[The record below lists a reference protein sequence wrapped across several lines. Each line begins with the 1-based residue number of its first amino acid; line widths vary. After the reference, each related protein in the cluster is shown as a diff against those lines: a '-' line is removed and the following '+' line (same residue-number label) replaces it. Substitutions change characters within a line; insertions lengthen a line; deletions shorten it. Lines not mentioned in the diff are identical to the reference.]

1 MRDERLQ
8 SVMHAAP
15 GSGAELLAELGIVL
29 YIGGALIFIVVIA
42 LVLHAT
48 FKRQALRASTKAWV
62 IGGGIVFP
70 AVTLFFLLNYSIA
83 VGSAVSALD
92 SGAALRL
99 LLDCFGIDSRA
110 RIPPPAPGALRIHVI
125 GKQWWWDVR
134 YETVR
139 GDTRTV
145 VLANELRMPI
155 DEPVELLLTSSDV
168 IHSFW
173 VPSLAG
179 KVDMIPGR
187 TNRLVVRTSEP
198 GTYRGQCAEY
208 CGGQHALM
216 ALYVIAQPRAEF
228 EAWLA
233 RQAQPV
239 SRPQDAFLREGYDAF
254 FKGRCAECH
263 TVRGTPA
270 DGVSGPDLTHVG
282 SRHSLAA
289 GTLRNHIGTM
299 AGWIAGSQDVKPGNP
314 MPDAEI
320 YTGRELRALSAW
332 MESLK

>member
-1 MRDERLQ
+1 MTEARIQ
-8 SVMHAAP
+8 SVLHAAP
-15 GSGAELLAELGIVL
+15 GSGAELLSELGIVL
-29 YIGGALIFIVVIA
+29 YAGATLIFVVVIA

-48 FKRQALRASTKAWV
+48 FARRLRAGTRAWV

-70 AVTLFFLLNYSIA
+70 AITLFLLLNYSIA
-83 VGSAVSALD
+83 VGSAVSAID
-92 SGAALRL
+92 SGTALRL
-99 LLDCFGIDSRA
+99 LLDCFGIDSKS
-110 RIPPPAPGALRIHVI
+110 RIPPPAPGALRIHVV

-134 YETVR
+134 YEVRR
-139 GDTRTV
+139 GDTSSI
-145 VLANELRMPI
+145 VLANELRVPV
-155 DEPVELLLTSSDV
+155 DEPVELLLSTSDV

-187 TNRLVVRTSEP
+187 TNRLVIRTSEP
-198 GTYRGQCAEY
+198 GVYRGQCAEY

-216 ALYVIAQPRAEF
+216 ALYVMAQSRADF
-228 EAWLA
+228 EAWLE

-239 SRPQDAFLREGYDAF
+239 EAPQDALLRSGYDAF
-254 FKGRCAECH
+254 FKGRCSECH

-270 DGVSGPDLTHVG
+270 NGVGGPDLTHVG

-299 AGWIAGSQDVKPGNP
+299 AGWVAGPQDIKPGNA
-314 MPDAEI
+314 MPDSEE

-332 MESLK
+332 LESLE

>member
-1 MRDERLQ
+1 MNEERLQ
-8 SVMHAAP
+8 SVLHAAP

-29 YIGGALIFIVVIA
+29 YIGAALIFVVVIA

-48 FKRQALRASTKAWV
+48 FANPSRASTRSWV
-62 IGGGIVFP
+62 VGGGIVFP

-83 VGSAVSALD
+83 VGSAVSAID

-99 LLDCFGIDSRA
+99 LLDCFGIDSKA
-110 RIPPPAPGALRIHVI
+110 RIPPPAPGSLRIHVI

-134 YETVR
+134 YEVR
-139 GDTRTV
+139 SGDTSSV
-145 VLANELRMPI
+145 VLANELRVPL
-155 DEPVELLLTSSDV
+155 DEPVEILLTTSDV

-187 TNRLVVRTSEP
+187 TNRLVVRTSQA
-198 GTYRGQCAEY
+198 GVYRGQCAEY

-216 ALYVIAQPRAEF
+216 ALYVIAEPREAF

-239 SRPQDAFLREGYDAF
+239 DVPQDGDLRAGYDAF
-254 FKGRCAECH
+254 FKGRCADCH
-263 TVRGTPA
+263 TIRGTPA
-270 DGVSGPDLTHVG
+270 DGVDGPDLTHVG
-282 SRHSLAA
+282 GRHSLAA

-299 AGWIAGSQDVKPGNP
+299 AGWIAGPQDIKPGNP
-314 MPDAEI
+314 MPASDV

-332 MESLK
+332 LESLE